1 MEKEYQSGIEWTFSI
16 SCSMNKYKD
25 TGKREIILLVDVLL
39 SSFIYLL
46 VSTLYVMSLSRQF
59 KLIFSL

>member
-25 TGKREIILLVDVLL
+25 TGKREIILLVDCIIV
-39 SSFIYLL
+39 FIYLPPC
-46 VSTLYVMSLSRQF
+46 VYSICHES
-59 KLIFSL
+59 I